1 MMPCTQNTSTSPALD
16 IVELD
21 LTRAHH
27 AQAFIELLDHY
38 ARDPMGGGKP
48 LAEPVRATLAERLLQ
63 RNDFVAFVAFSGN
76 TPCGLI
82 NCFEGFSTFTAAP
95 LLNVHDLVVHGDFR
109 RRGIG
114 QALLGAAETAARNR
128 GCCKLTLEVLSNNH
142 TALASYE
149 RAGFR
154 PYVLDPA
161 AGHAQLLQK
170 WLAPERSSP

>member
-1 MMPCTQNTSTSPALD
+1 MPRTQNTSAATALH
-16 IVELD
+16 ITELD
-21 LTRAHH
+21 LAHAPH
-27 AQAFIELLDHY
+27 AHAFIDLLDHY

-48 LAEPVRATLAERLLQ
+48 LAESVRTTLAERLLQ

-95 LLNVHDLVVHGDFR
+95 LLNVHDLVVHADFR
-109 RRGIG
+109 RRGVG
-114 QALLGAAETAARNR
+114 QALLGAAEKAARNR

-142 TALASYE
+142 TALATYE

-170 WLAPERSSP
+170 WLNPDTSSP

>member
-1 MMPCTQNTSTSPALD
+1 MMPCTQNTSTAPERH
-16 IVELD
+16 IVGLD
-21 LTRAHH
+21 LAQAPH
-27 AQAFIELLDHY
+27 AQALIDLLDHY
-38 ARDPMGGGKP
+38 ARDPMGGGKALP
-48 LAEPVRATLAERLLQ
+48 ETVRSTLAERLLQ
-63 RNDFVAFVAFSGN
+63 RNDFVAFLAFSGN

-95 LLNVHDLVVHGDFR
+95 LLNVHDLIVHADFR
-109 RRGIG
+109 RRGVG
-114 QALLGAAETAARNR
+114 QALLDAAETAARKR

-142 TALASYE
+142 TALATYE

-170 WLAPERSSP
+170 WLDAAPVQP